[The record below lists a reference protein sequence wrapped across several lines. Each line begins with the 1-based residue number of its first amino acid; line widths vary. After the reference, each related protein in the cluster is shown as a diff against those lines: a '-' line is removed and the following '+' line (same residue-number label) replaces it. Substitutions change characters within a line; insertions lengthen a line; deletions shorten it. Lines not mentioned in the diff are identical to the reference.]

1 MQSDLKDLQ
10 INTEN
15 LDDLVDLNF
24 SSTLAVDLCR
34 ALLFKNYQQGLSV
47 LMTEF
52 FVFLVVLIFVMPVSL
67 IALRSLGNL
76 PEDSAG
82 VTQLLVTI
90 LVITLLGISI
100 WNLYLCKQAKQSR
113 ALAQLMEEVDKYN
126 GIIKTLSLIDQLES
140 VENSY
145 TQSPGTNNREE
156 VIEALKVTKSSLISG
171 LQVEKIIRKHQ
182 GFIDRRYQLLSD
194 LENNLTTLMTFDQIN
209 QTSEYGRLLNES
221 LQIGMTVHKEVRK
234 LQN

>member
-1 MQSDLKDLQ
+1 MQSDLEELQ
-10 INTEN
+10 ITTEN
-15 LDDLVDLNF
+15 LDDLVDLDF
-24 SSTLAVDLCR
+24 SSTLAVDFCR
-34 ALLFKNYQQGLSV
+34 AFILKNYQQGLSV

-52 FVFLVVLIFVMPVSL
+52 FVFLVVLIFLMPVSL
-67 IALRSLGNL
+67 IVLRSSGNL
-76 PEDSAG
+76 PGDSAG
-82 VTQLLVTI
+82 VTQLLVGI
-90 LVITLLGISI
+90 LGIAVLGISV

-126 GIIKTLSLIDQLES
+126 GIIKTLALIDQLES
-140 VENSY
+140 VGNSPN
-145 TQSPGTNNREE
+145 QLSGTNNRKE
-156 VIEALKVTKSSLISG
+156 VISALQVTKSSLISA

-182 GFIDRRYQLLSD
+182 GFIDRRYQLLAE
-194 LENNLTTLMTFDQIN
+194 LENNLTTLMAFDRIN

>member
-1 MQSDLKDLQ
+1 MQSDLEDLQ
-10 INTEN
+10 ITTEN
-15 LDDLVDLNF
+15 LDDLVDLDF
-24 SSTLAVDLCR
+24 SSTLAVDCCR
-34 ALLFKNYQQGLSV
+34 AFLFKNYQQGLSV

-52 FVFLVVLIFVMPVSL
+52 FVLLVVLIFLMPVSL
-67 IALRSLGNL
+67 IVLRSLGDL

-82 VTQLLVTI
+82 ITQLLASLFSI
-90 LVITLLGISI
+90 ALLSISV
-100 WNLYLCKQAKQSR
+100 WNLYLCKQAKQSKS
-113 ALAQLMEEVDKYN
+113 LAQLIEEVDKYN
-126 GIIKTLSLIDQLES
+126 GVVKTLGLIDKLES
-140 VENSY
+140 LGNSDKL
-145 TQSPGTNNREE
+145 SGTNNRTE
-156 VIEALKVTKSSLISG
+156 VIEALKVTKSSLISA

-194 LENNLTTLMTFDQIN
+194 LENNLTTLMTFDRIN